1 MESRRRSIAKALSWR
16 FLAVLITSFV
26 AYLFTD
32 DGAFAMKIGI
42 ADSLLKLLV
51 YYLHERAW
59 IRASFGRIEP
69 AEPVPAEVPSP
80 SRAA

>member
-69 AEPVPAEVPSP
+69 EPIPAEVQAP